1 MKRNTIALLVW
12 GGYRIIWID
21 KKGVRHSDYHASC
34 VTCAIC
40 MDCKHFKAMEIW
52 SLFVLLSHKGI
63 PEAVWTGTLLHTM
76 PISGD
81 HGLQYEK
88 AEIEDTDLPE
98 LLYVED

>member
-1 MKRNTIALLVW
+1 M
-12 GGYRIIWID
+12 IWID

-40 MDCKHFKAMEIW
+40 MDCKHFKAMGNMKPIC
-52 SLFVLLSHKGI
+52 SAFPQGI

-88 AEIEDTDLPE
+88 AEDVYKRQPPSCHDHSDTAFQK
-98 LLYVED
+98 

>member
-1 MKRNTIALLVW
+1 MERNTIALLVW
-12 GGYRIIWID
+12 GGYGIIWID
-21 KKGVRHSDYHASC
+21 KKGISDYHASC
-34 VTCAIC
+34 VTAWIVNIT
-40 MDCKHFKAMEIW
+40 KQWEIW

-63 PEAVWTGTLLHTM
+63 PKAVWTGTLLHTM

-88 AEIEDTDLPE
+88 AEIVDTDLPE